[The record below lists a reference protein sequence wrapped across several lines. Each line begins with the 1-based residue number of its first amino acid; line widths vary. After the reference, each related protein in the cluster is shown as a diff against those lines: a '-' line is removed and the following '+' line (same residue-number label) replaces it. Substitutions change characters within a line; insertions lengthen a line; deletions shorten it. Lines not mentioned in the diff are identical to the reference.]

1 MAQLKEILKFI
12 FSHKL
17 KYLVTLIAVLVFVV
31 LMFPFQD
38 VGDSVSSFVAKQ
50 TGNQVFVSFER
61 LRASFLPLSVGAD
74 EFSLE
79 TPMFPAIN
87 AQEVQ
92 VTPSMGALISQ
103 KPEGTLIAKGLFK
116 GDVEVT
122 VRPGKKTEAGVS
134 THNLSLSAQRLS
146 LAEIHKVAQLPMLL
160 KGRVNLNA
168 SGTADPTFGDQPDFD
183 IDLKVDQFE
192 LPAGSVETQ
201 MGPLNLP
208 ELMLS
213 QVEIKGRLS
222 AGRFNIE
229 RAIVGKEG
237 DELVGNIKGGINL
250 QIQNRGRIQPV
261 IGAYQFDIDLS
272 VKRSLQDKAS
282 LFLSFLENFKTPTAD
297 GARYQFKLQATS
309 PQMPPNMSALR

>member
-1 MAQLKEILKFI
+1 MAQLKLILKFI

-17 KYLVTLIAVLVFVV
+17 KYLVMILAALVFVV

-38 VGDSVSSFVAKQ
+38 VGDSISSFVAKQ
-50 TGNQVFVSFER
+50 TNNQVYLNFER
-61 LRASFLPLSVGAD
+61 LRTSFIPLSVGAE
-74 EFSLE
+74 EFTIE
-79 TPMFPAIN
+79 TPQFPAIS
-87 AQEVQ
+87 AQDVEI
-92 VTPSMGALISQ
+92 TPSMGALISQ
-103 KPEGTLIAKGLFK
+103 KPEGTLVAKGLFK

-122 VRPGKKTEAGVS
+122 VKPGKKTEAGVA
-134 THNLSLSAQRLS
+134 THQLSLSAQRLS
-146 LAEIHKVAQLPMLL
+146 LAEIHKIAQLPMLL
-160 KGRVNLNA
+160 KGKVNLTA

-183 IDLKVDQFE
+183 VDLKVEQFE

-208 ELMLS
+208 ELKLS

-229 RAIVGKEG
+229 RAVVGKDG
-237 DELVGNIKGGINL
+237 DELVGTIKGGINL
-250 QIQNRGRIQPV
+250 QIQNRGRITPV
-261 IGAYQFDIDLS
+261 IGAYQFEIDLS

-297 GARYQFKLQATS
+297 GARYQFKLNATS
-309 PQMPPNMSALR
+309 PQMPPSMSALR